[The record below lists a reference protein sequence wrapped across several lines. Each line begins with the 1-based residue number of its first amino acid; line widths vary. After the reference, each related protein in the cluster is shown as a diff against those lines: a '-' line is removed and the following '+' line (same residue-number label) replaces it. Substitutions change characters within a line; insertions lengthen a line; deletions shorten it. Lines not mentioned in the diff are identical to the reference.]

1 MRGTELEKPVVQI
14 LGSKRIAGGG
24 EQSERYRLLISDGHN
39 LYSFAMLATQLNEL
53 HQNGQL
59 AEYTVIRIDRYITSV
74 VNRNERGEK
83 RVLIILEL
91 NVVKPGASIGEKIGN
106 PIPLNETGAGGS
118 GGTAGSASTTAAPA
132 RTESAGS
139 VR

>member
-24 EQSERYRLLISDGHN
+24 EQSERYRLLISDGQN

-91 NVVKPGASIGEKIGN
+91 NVIKPGGSIGEKIGN
-106 PIPLNETGAGGS
+106 PQPLTETGAGGS
-118 GGTAGSASTTAAPA
+118 AGAASTSAAPA